1 MRAKVQPVLIS
12 PWQRR
17 LNAFAY
23 IIASITHLPRPLST
37 YYAPFNVASYAIKN
51 AMPRSTYVI
60 YVGLARK
67 KERGEFALP
76 QEDPSSFSLIL
87 RNIIYIITTDID
99 FTYVRYCVIPT

>member
-1 MRAKVQPVLIS
+1 MSAKVQPVLIS

-23 IIASITHLPRPLST
+23 MIASITHLPRPLST

-67 KERGEFALP
+67 KERRESALP
-76 QEDPSSFSLIL
+76 QRSLFFLLIL
-87 RNIIYIITTDID
+87 RNIIYIISTDID